1 MKRKP
6 QGLFTRQ
13 RWLDVFEDGDGNDCG
28 RLYEWDDDAFDGD
41 NDVVVDE
48 GCKQDSVLCRVA
60 FANETSEDDCVWY
73 RLPQG
78 EMDRV
83 DGLLVASASH
93 SSDHDVSSDGVD
105 DDFCTNV
112 IGRQVMTMIARSMG
126 T

>member
-1 MKRKP
+1 M
-6 QGLFTRQ
+6 
-13 RWLDVFEDGDGNDCG
+13 DGDGNDCG
-28 RLYEWDDDAFDGD
+28 RLYEWDDGAFDGD

-60 FANETSEDDCVWY
+60 IAKETSDDGCVWY

-93 SSDHDVSSDGVD
+93 SSDDSSDGVD

-112 IGRQVMTMIARSMG
+112 IGRQVMRMIAMSMG

>member
-1 MKRKP
+1 M
-6 QGLFTRQ
+6 
-13 RWLDVFEDGDGNDCG
+13 
-28 RLYEWDDDAFDGD
+28 
-41 NDVVVDE
+41 
-48 GCKQDSVLCRVA
+48 LCRVA
-60 FANETSEDDCVWY
+60 FAKETSEDGCVRY

-93 SSDHDVSSDGVD
+93 SSDDSSDGVD

-112 IGRQVMTMIARSMG
+112 IGRQAMRMIAMSMG